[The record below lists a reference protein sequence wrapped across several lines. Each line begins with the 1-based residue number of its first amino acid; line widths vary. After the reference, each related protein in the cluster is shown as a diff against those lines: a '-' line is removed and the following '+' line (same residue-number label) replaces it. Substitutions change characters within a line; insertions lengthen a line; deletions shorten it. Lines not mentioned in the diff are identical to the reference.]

1 MKKVTFTLLL
11 VGLITTSCV
20 SKKKYVALE
29 NQLANS
35 TTNLQ
40 KTTLEKEKL
49 EAKFKKIE
57 ERVKIYNNKINSL
70 RDENVSLERN
80 NLRFIDGNVIV
91 LSKKQKEEL
100 RKTLAKVDTYKLSQ
114 AETLKD
120 SINLAIDYTLKNS
133 INSVGLYSYNDDD
146 ININIENTVVMI
158 SVSDKLLFKSGS
170 YRVNK
175 KAHSLLQKLASVIN
189 SEPSIDVMIEGHTD
203 SQSIKTSSSI
213 KDNWDLSVQRAT
225 AIVRLLEKKYA
236 VESSRLIASGRGSSM
251 PLTDNSTKKDRAR
264 NRRTRIIILP
274 NLDKFFAMLSSETP
288 AVKS

>member
-11 VGLITTSCV
+11 LGLIATSCV

-29 NQLANS
+29 NQLSNS

-40 KTTLEKEKL
+40 KTTLEKERL

-57 ERVKIYNNKINSL
+57 ERVENYNNKINSL
-70 RDENVSLERN
+70 RDENVTLERN
-80 NLRFIDGNVIV
+80 NLQFIDGNVTV

-100 RKTLAKVDTYKLSQ
+100 RKTLAKVDAYKLSQ
-114 AETLKD
+114 AKTLKD

-133 INSVGLYSYNDDD
+133 INSAGLYSYNDED

-158 SVSDKLLFKSGS
+158 SVSDKLFFKSGS

-175 KAHSLLQKLASVIN
+175 KAHPLLQKLAHIIN
-189 SEPSIDVMIEGHTD
+189 SEPSMDVMIEGHTD
-203 SQSIKTSSSI
+203 SQSIKTAAI